1 MYTREETLE
10 YSCQGDPKKSL
21 PASGRGYEATVVT
34 GQMFRKS
41 FQADKRMLQQWDN
54 VEETKRPLPGR
65 RSGTFLG

>member
-10 YSCQGDPKKSL
+10 SSCQGDPEKSL

-41 FQADKRMLQQWDN
+41 FQADKGML
-54 VEETKRPLPGR
+54 
-65 RSGTFLG
+65 